1 MIFTLSSITSW
12 QPDEIFFYKIWFKSS
27 IFSWGL
33 CFRDVSVVKMNPSA
47 ALYLLIIYPNP
58 AQGLYRDD
66 AAGKIAGTFVASRD
80 YESNFLLHLSIL
92 CNVFFL
98 LL

>member
-1 MIFTLSSITSW
+1 MVQKFDL
-12 QPDEIFFYKIWFKSS
+12 QLRFVFQRC
-27 IFSWGL
+27 FSCENEPL
-33 CFRDVSVVKMNPSA
+33 RCS
-47 ALYLLIIYPNP
+47 LLIIYPNP